1 MKKSILVV
9 DDDPAVVDVVQG
21 WLKIHGYDVCTALNG
36 TEGLRKCRFRK
47 PDAVILDIIMPD
59 ISGTRVAE
67 EIRDDP
73 ATGSIP
79 IIFLTGAIRSCDGR
93 PIFSG
98 QTLSGCGTSEGGAT
112 GADGPV
118 SHGEALPEFVFPAS
132 ASDPASSILLFVSAI
147 K

>member
-79 IIFLTGAIRSCDGR
+79 IIFLTGAIRSCEVPDSHMMG
-93 PIFSG
+93 G
-98 QTLSGCGTSEGGAT
+98 QYFLAKAFQGVE
-112 GADGPV
+112 
-118 SHGEALPEFVFPAS
+118 
-132 ASDPASSILLFVSAI
+132 LLKVVQQVLTDR
-147 K
+147 